1 MQIFSYLSK
10 IASSGSI
17 LSWDGTK
24 IAASRAILHNP
35 SEDKTTIGSSLTVE
49 KPITASGGILSADG
63 KSYIYDII
71 AGDNVEI
78 NSQAGA
84 VEISVKTQE
93 QYSPVLWRWNEKDT
107 SQFTVS
113 CDTIGTGSLSVINT
127 SWGKALRV
135 DFKQNSSDGVFAFNI
150 NDLNIPADENNRYR
164 YLIKFRV
171 CNFSGIPKEWTGMGV
186 TFFSNSETGEN
197 YYGLGN
203 VCFFNSPNNKA
214 IKFDGGK
221 IQLGKNSPPGPKISL
236 QNQFG
241 RPITKFEH
249 EVIGITTRRSIGFQN
264 SWTVINSSSER
275 AGGSGL
281 DDAYYSSE
289 FGSFKSDWGK
299 QDLDTCGF
307 VFLAGQGNTP
317 AHFDIDCIEVLKH
330 PMDW

>member
-24 IAASRAILHNP
+24 IAASKAILHNP
-35 SEDKTTIGSSLTVE
+35 SEDETTIGSSLVVE
-49 KPITASGGILSADG
+49 KPITASGGIRSADG
-63 KSYIYDII
+63 KPYVYDIV
-71 AGDNVEI
+71 AGDEIAINQTAPGVIQI
-78 NSQAGA
+78 NS
-84 VEISVKTQE
+84 S
-93 QYSPVLWRWNEKDT
+93 YSPVLWRWNEKDT
-107 SQFTVS
+107 SQFNIN

-135 DFKQNSSDGVFAFNI
+135 DFKQNSSEGVFAFNI
-150 NDLNIPADENNRYR
+150 NDLNIPLDEGNRYR
-164 YLIKFRV
+164 YLIRFRV
-171 CNFSGIPKEWTGMGV
+171 CNFSGIPKEWIGMGV
-186 TFFSNSETGEN
+186 TFFSNSEPGEN

-214 IKFDGGK
+214 IKFDSGK
-221 IQLGKNSPPGPKISL
+221 IQLGKNSPPGPRISL

-241 RPITKFEH
+241 RPITKIEH

-281 DDAYYSSE
+281 DDAYYTSE
-289 FGSFKSDWGK
+289 FGSFKAEWGK
-299 QDLDTCGF
+299 QNLDTCGF
-307 VFLAGQGNTP
+307 VFLAGQGNAP